1 MLKNSFF
8 AAAQDARKYLDVT
21 ILVLAFASGVLF
33 HGTTHELHHTYAT
46 GAAWVIFKF
55 SFLFMSGT
63 YDRFWR
69 YTSLKDL
76 AQTLIYTAIADIAG
90 IILLKLT
97 GFTFPEALLMS
108 SLALWGLTAARLWKR
123 LSFERTT
130 EVAIKENGKRTLIV
144 GLNKQAQLFAHRAL
158 KDHTLSLWPVA
169 ILSTDKDDVGMT
181 IESIPVIGEITNLE
195 DICVRMKIQEVVVA
209 DGALSGNQLELIL
222 ASARKLQVRPRML
235 SGQGL
240 ESADSKKYELF
251 KDVNLEDLLTR
262 DKVVVDSLQIEKAV
276 KDRIILVT
284 GAGGSIGSELC
295 RQLMAMLPA
304 RMVLADHS
312 EFNLYTIHKEL
323 CDKYPTLID
332 RIVPVLLDVKDK
344 REVELVFE
352 QHAIDFVYHAAAY
365 KHVHLVEVNP
375 LVSIL
380 NNVLGT
386 MNMLDICM
394 RHEVERFVLIS
405 SDKAV
410 NPTSVMGSTKR
421 VCELLTTMAA
431 MKTNRPYCSVRFGNV
446 LGSSGSFIPLLKQ
459 QVRNGGPVTITDPR
473 MQRYF
478 MTIPEA
484 VSLVLEASRVSN
496 PGDIN
501 VLKMGEPIMIV
512 DIAKKIMT
520 LMGKTET
527 EVPIIFTGIR
537 PGEKLYEELYLCGDE
552 VQTHH
557 KDIVVLPRG
566 DAFSTKNSPEAL
578 MQKIEIMCELALNNN
593 ITAVRLLRQLV
604 EEHKR
609 ERPEIA
615 EIAA

>member
-33 HGTTHELHHTYAT
+33 HSDIASLKHLYAA
-46 GAAWVIFKF
+46 GSVWVAFKF
-55 SFLFMSGT
+55 CLLYMSGT
-63 YDRFWR
+63 YERFWR

-76 AQTLIYTAIADIAG
+76 AQTLIYTAIADVAG
-90 IILLKLT
+90 IILLKMI
-97 GFTFPEALLMS
+97 GFTFPESLLMS

-123 LSFERTT
+123 LSFERST
-130 EVAIKENGKRTLIV
+130 EVAIKQNGKRTLIV

-158 KDHTLSLWPVA
+158 KDNNLSLWPVA
-169 ILSTDKDDVGMT
+169 ILSKNENDIGMT
-181 IESIPVIGEITNLE
+181 IESIPVLGQIANLE
-195 DICVRMKIQEVVVA
+195 DICIRMKIQEVVVA
-209 DGALSGNQLELIL
+209 DGALNGNELEQIL

-235 SGQGL
+235 SAQGL

-251 KDVNLEDLLTR
+251 KDVNIEDLLTR
-262 DKVVVDSLQIEKAV
+262 DKVVVDSQLISKEVEGKT
-276 KDRIILVT
+276 ILVT

-295 RQLMAMLPA
+295 RQITAMGPSKII
-304 RMVLADHS
+304 LADHS

-323 CDKYPTLID
+323 CDRFPKFVQQ
-332 RIVPVLLDVKDK
+332 IVPVLLDVKVK
-344 REVELVFE
+344 RDIELTFE

-365 KHVHLVEVNP
+365 KHVHLVEMNP
-375 LVSIL
+375 LVSIQ
-380 NNVLGT
+380 NNVAGT
-386 MNMLDICM
+386 KNILDVCQDYDI
-394 RHEVERFVLIS
+394 ERFILIS

-410 NPTSVMGSTKR
+410 NPTSIMGSTKR
-421 VCELLTTMAA
+421 VCELLTTAA
-431 MKTNRPYCSVRFGNV
+431 ALWTGKKYCSVRFGNV

-484 VSLVLEASRVSN
+484 VSLVLEASRISS

-520 LMGKTET
+520 LMGKTEND
-527 EVPIIFTGIR
+527 VPIIFTGIR

-552 VQTHH
+552 VQSHH

-566 DAFSTKNSPEAL
+566 DAFKTDDIADVVNR
-578 MQKIEIMCELALNNN
+578 IEMMCELARFNN
-593 ITAVRLLRQLV
+593 IAAVRVLRQFV

-609 ERPEIA
+609 ERPEKT